1 MTVTRERGANV
12 NEPVD
17 ESDNLP
23 RDNAAARIVCLLPK
37 RAPATETSSSAMR
50 FRGNTCVAITA
61 TRSLHT
67 ATNHDVLN
75 SIRIRIRRRL
85 LGSMTHTLYGE
96 LRRLRFRGD

>member
-23 RDNAAARIVCLLPK
+23 RDNAAARIVRSHPQGA
-37 RAPATETSSSAMR
+37 RQATETSSSAMR
-50 FRGNTCVAITA
+50 FRGNTCVAIAA

-75 SIRIRIRRRL
+75 SIRIRAYAEGYWDL
-85 LGSMTHTLYGE
+85 
-96 LRRLRFRGD
+96 